1 MGKPSWTVSKMKLT
15 FYHLTHISGLHILWQ
30 LKGTRTHS
38 LAQKLSSTAG
48 PCSIEP
54 LPQGGGLIP
63 SHLLKGLLAMSQT
76 LARRA
81 RGAEAGQHL
90 ASGQKQVGWMGI
102 TLAGI
107 PPCWMETTGNQ
118 LKNLKR
124 ADENWN
130 TLSWKK
136 ISSSNH
142 DQYLLRDQPEDW
154 LCCWMWMLSTNWRIW
169 VVCTYLGPKLKENR
183 EKSFGSKKNWLLGN
197 IQGKRESLWIKES
210 VLGIFFKQTKD
221 IWKQRP
227 SFAVELHQRAV
238 WAGGITTT
246 CPSSVGTS
254 WPGSTA
260 PPLLSNSAA
269 CTV

>member
-1 MGKPSWTVSKMKLT
+1 
-15 FYHLTHISGLHILWQ
+15 
-30 LKGTRTHS
+30 
-38 LAQKLSSTAG
+38 
-48 PCSIEP
+48 
-54 LPQGGGLIP
+54 
-63 SHLLKGLLAMSQT
+63 MSQT
-76 LARRA
+76 LVRRA
-81 RGAEAGQHL
+81 RGVEVGQHL

-124 ADENWN
+124 ADGNWN

-154 LCCWMWMLSTNWRIW
+154 LRCWTWMLSTNWRIW

-197 IQGKRESLWIKES
+197 IQGKSESLWIKEN
-210 VLGIFFKQTKD
+210 VLGIFLNKPRIFGNKGLHLQWNFTK
-221 IWKQRP
+221 
-227 SFAVELHQRAV
+227 ELCGQGGSQPLAPHQWGLLGREAQ
-238 WAGGITTT
+238 
-246 CPSSVGTS
+246 P
-254 WPGSTA
+254 